1 MSVQYLIDKYSNIKC
16 DDIFNSPHENLN
28 LYFHQI
34 IYNNLKKMSK
44 DDEIPHIIFYG
55 NKGTGKKTLI
65 NNLLEMIYD
74 KTIYNLEN
82 NVYEVKGSGGKPNLV
97 NIRQSDY
104 HIIIEP
110 NNNNFDKYLIQEI
123 VKEYAKKMPLNIFE
137 GTRSFKIVQ
146 INRLDNLSEYAQMSL
161 RRTIEKYS
169 KNCRFISWCHSLSKI
184 SEPLR
189 SRCLCIHV
197 PVQPKHQLLKWL
209 LNICCMEKMNLDFNI
224 IREIMESDGNLKTMI
239 WKLDL
244 YKHKKTTVSS
254 YWNTIYCIVDDIL
267 NNCDISNIRKN
278 IYSITTNNILTID
291 ILRDILNIIL
301 SNNKLDKDKQTKIIE
316 YSIECNCNLS
326 KARYEIIHLEK
337 FIIDVHNL
345 IT

>member
-1 MSVQYLIDKYSNIKC
+1 MSSQYLIDKYSNIKC
-16 DDIFNSPHENLN
+16 DDIFNKSPENLN
-28 LYFHQI
+28 MYFHQE
-34 IYNNLKKMSK
+34 IYDNLKKMSR

-55 NKGTGKKTLI
+55 NKGSGKKTLI
-65 NNLLEMIYD
+65 KNLLEMIYD
-74 KTIYNLEN
+74 KTISNLEN
-82 NVYEVKGSGGKPNLV
+82 NIYEVKGSGGKPNLV

-137 GTRSFKIVQ
+137 GNRSFKVVQ
-146 INRLDNLSEYAQMSL
+146 INKLDNLSEYAQMSL

-169 KNCRFISWCHSLSKI
+169 KNCRFISWCHTLSKI

-197 PVQPKHQLLKWL
+197 PVQPKPILLKWL
-209 LNICCMEKMNLDFNI
+209 MNICYMEKMNLDFRI
-224 IREIMESDGNLKTMI
+224 INEIMNSDGNLKTMI

-244 YKHKKTTVSS
+244 YKHKKTTITS
-254 YWNTIYCIVDDIL
+254 YWNTINAIIYDVI
-267 NNCDISNIRKN
+267 NNCDITNIRKN

-291 ILRDILNIIL
+291 ILKDMLNIIL
-301 SNNKLDKDKQTKIIE
+301 SNNKLNKIQQSKIIE
-316 YSIECNCNLS
+316 YAIDCNYNLS

-337 FIIDVHNL
+337 FVINVYTL
-345 IT
+345 IN